1 MKKRLSIL
9 TIFFF
14 LFFIFFSIKSIAKEM
29 PTNIGLYGGLGFNMH
44 SPSFTD
50 TAESNQVLIP
60 FNQSSTALSG
70 YFGIIGNFP
79 INETYTISGRI
90 GYYNLNGSI
99 SSTTVT
105 EEKHTL
111 DARFQYIEV
120 SPILQLHNLISNS
133 PIYFL
138 AGLEFGFPLSMK
150 YDYKYENLNTPSLN
164 STITDID
171 LRGKATRLAVAL
183 GVGYILN
190 LSENTF
196 LMPEASFRL
205 PLTKVSTEKVFDSW
219 NISQLRL
226 GVNLTF
232 GLNKYEEPI
241 TIKKD
246 EKYLNVN
253 TPEIVY
259 YDAKMTPRPVEKV
272 KVEEVQYTELFPLIP
287 YVFFPEG
294 KSTPAPETQV
304 LAAQNEAGEFRI
316 DALSPSAEKI
326 NSYTLDII
334 GSRLKQDNTAQIT
347 VTGTLNSKELKSQK
361 SLAKE
366 RADFVKN
373 YLVANYGIQANK
385 INTIAGGFP
394 AKPSSKSDVDGDK
407 ENSRAEI
414 ASNNPE
420 ILKPIVISSDKERI
434 TVPQLIDFKSIIA
447 TNDTIDTWVLKYFQ
461 AGKEIEKKEGFGMP
475 SNISWQILP
484 NQLASSQTPV
494 DWEFTVKTI
503 NGLKKTINGSLP
515 VDYFSFTRKKT
526 ENLPDKIISKFSLVL
541 FDFDSP
547 SLSDQDKQ
555 IIDKYVIPSISA
567 NSTIQIYGY
576 TDRIG
581 DEDYNKNLA
590 TKRADNVRKYLEGKV
605 KNVAFETYGVGES
618 VLIFNNNL
626 TTGRQLSRTVQIY
639 VITPKK

>member
-1 MKKRLSIL
+1 MRKRLSIF
-9 TIFFF
+9 TIFFL
-14 LFFIFFSIKSIAKEM
+14 LFFSFFTIKGVAKEM

-50 TAESNQVLIP
+50 TAQFNQVLIP

-79 INETYTISGRI
+79 LNETYTISGRI

-99 SSTTVT
+99 SSTTIT
-105 EEKHTL
+105 EEKHTI

-120 SPILQLHNLISNS
+120 SPVLQLHNLISGS

-150 YDYKYENLNTPSLN
+150 FDYTYENLINSALNT
-164 STITDID
+164 TITDLD
-171 LRGKATRLAVAL
+171 FPGKATRLAIAL
-183 GVGYILN
+183 GVGYVFN

-205 PLTKVSTEKVFDSW
+205 PLTKVSSDKKYDSW
-219 NISQLRL
+219 TVSQLRL

-232 GLNKYEEPI
+232 GLNKYEEPV

-246 EKYLNVN
+246 EKYLDVN

-259 YDAKMTPRPVEKV
+259 YNEKLVPQPVEKI

-316 DALSPSAEKI
+316 DALPASAEKI
-326 NSYTLDII
+326 NSYTLDIV
-334 GSRLKQDNTAQIT
+334 GARMKQDNTAQIT

-361 SLAKE
+361 SLSKE

-373 YLVANYGIQANK
+373 YLVANYGINGNK
-385 INTIAGGFP
+385 INTVAGGLP
-394 AKPSSKSDVDGDK
+394 AKPSSKSDIDGDK

-414 ASNNPE
+414 TSNNPE

-434 TVPQLIDFKSIIA
+434 TIPQLIDFKSIIA
-447 TNDTIDTWVLKYFQ
+447 TNDTVDSWVLKYYQ

-526 ENLPDKIISKFSLVL
+526 ENLPDKTVSKFSLVL

-547 SLSDQDKQ
+547 TLSDQDKQ

-576 TDRIG
+576 TDKIG

-590 TKRADNVRKYLEGKV
+590 TRRADNVRKYLEGKV
-605 KNVAFETYGVGES
+605 KNVTYETYGIGES